1 MWLVYAQ
8 LVRNYESSNKKS
20 LTSKIT
26 AEFAGTDSSPNF
38 KSQLFAKDSQISVL
52 KTKLAESERKLE
64 KRSQDYYEMKAE
76 KEMLEKRVENQKVSN
91 QEVDT
96 LQELK
101 LAR

>member
-1 MWLVYAQ
+1 M
-8 LVRNYESSNKKS
+8 NFDFS
-20 LTSKIT
+20 
-26 AEFAGTDSSPNF
+26 AEFAGNDSSPNF

-52 KTKLAESERKLE
+52 KTKLSEVERKFE

-76 KEMLEKRVENQKVSN
+76 KEMLEKRVENQKVSSH
-91 QEVDT
+91 EMDS